1 LKINKRYLKELIL
14 EYIEEELTGAELY
27 SKLFD
32 KPLDPDYRKDLRK
45 LAKPKDSKPIE
56 EPEEPKKVSKLKDL
70 SEGDI
75 QAVLNVLGYTPE
87 VLSQKVK
94 EITKKMHKNSMVTQA
109 SFTILNLVSKELM
122 AYFDKL
128 PKLGRTSISVRNI
141 SEGYVISPKNH
152 VSIKEVIT
160 NWIEGEQPAPGDQY
174 DMMATLDD
182 VLEYRDLSSKPVQLS
197 IEEMETLKKDL
208 RQTGLTDSIVIEVGK
223 NGQAAITSGNQMIEL
238 AKHLNIQEIPVSFV
252 FKDHVQ
258 KASKVTTEPATI
270 RKAVEDQGETAVYG
284 QSIQGR
290 GSSLDV

>member
-1 LKINKRYLKELIL
+1 MKINKRYLKELIL
-14 EYIEEELTGAELY
+14 EYIEEELTGAEMY
-27 SKLFD
+27 SKYFN

-45 LAKPKDSKPIE
+45 LAKSKDSKPE
-56 EPEEPKKVSKLKDL
+56 EEKPEEPKASNLKKLSTGEINQALNMLGLNRQRVEAAILAKIKTL
-70 SEGDI
+70 TNKEDI
-75 QAVLNVLGYTPE
+75 N
-87 VLSQKVK
+87 
-94 EITKKMHKNSMVTQA
+94 IIKMVG
-109 SFTILNLVSKELM
+109 KEL
-122 AYFDKL
+122 ASYFDELSKS
-128 PKLGRTSISVRNI
+128 GRVHI

-160 NWIEGEQPAPGDQY
+160 NWTEGEQPVPGDQY

-182 VLEYRDLSSKPVQLS
+182 VLEYRDMSSRPIQLS

-208 RQTGLTDSIVIEVGK
+208 RQTGLTDSIIIEVGK
-223 NGQAAITSGNQMIEL
+223 NGQAVIAGGNQMIEL

-258 KASKVTTEPATI
+258 KANKVTAEPATI

-284 QSIQGR
+284 QSMQGR

>member
-1 LKINKRYLKELIL
+1 LKINKRYLKKLII
-14 EYIEEELTGAELY
+14 EYIEEELTGAEMY
-27 SKLFD
+27 SDLFN

-45 LAKPKDSKPIE
+45 LAKSKDSKPE
-56 EPEEPKKVSKLKDL
+56 EKPEEPKKVSKLKDL
-70 SEGDI
+70 SGGDI
-75 QAVLNVLGYTPE
+75 QAVLNALGCTPE

-94 EITKKMHKNSMVTQA
+94 EIANIMRKNPRVTQA

-122 AYFDKL
+122 AYFDEL
-128 PKLGRTSISVRNI
+128 PKLGRSSI

-182 VLEYRDLSSKPVQLS
+182 ILEYRDMSTKPIQLS

-208 RQTGLTDSIVIEVGK
+208 RQTGLTDSIIIEVGK

-252 FKDHVQ
+252 FKDFVQ
-258 KASKVTTEPATI
+258 KASKVTAEPATI

-284 QSIQGR
+284 QSMQGR

>member
-1 LKINKRYLKELIL
+1 MKINKRYLKELIL
-14 EYIEEELTGAELY
+14 EYIEEELTGAEMY
-27 SKLFD
+27 SKLFN

-56 EPEEPKKVSKLKDL
+56 EPEEPKKTSKLKDL
-70 SEGDI
+70 SDGEI
-75 QAVLNVLGYTPE
+75 QAVLNKLGFTPE
-87 VLSQKVK
+87 ALSQKVK
-94 EITKKMHKNSMVTQA
+94 EMVKKMGKNPSIPKEDI
-109 SFTILNLVSKELM
+109 SIFNLVSKELM

-128 PKLGRTSISVRNI
+128 PKLGRSSI

-258 KASKVTTEPATI
+258 KASKVTAEPATI
-270 RKAVEDQGETAVYG
+270 RKAAEDQGETAVYG
-284 QSIQGR
+284 QSIQAR